1 MCSTHFPCYIR
12 SFFFLYWPWNIQ
24 VSFCLTPLRE
34 NSRPRKKLRKPLG
47 ISHSIPII
55 SNHISTYFHII
66 SSYFPHN
73 LCFSNNLLVAPI
85 KRNREKKRENK
96 EKSHYFC
103 CVLFVMECCPL
114 PWIDKKEKEEMRRNK
129 RTGSGEKR
137 DKKEVVG
144 ECGKLPFWEWED
156 LPYDIYRANKNVR
169 ITVQK
174 GMFLYLLK

>member
-1 MCSTHFPCYIR
+1 MLHKVF
-12 SFFFLYWPWNIQ
+12 FFFLYWPWNIQ

-34 NSRPRKKLRKPLG
+34 NSRPRKNSVNLWVFPILFP
-47 ISHSIPII
+47 SFPII
-55 SNHISTYFHII
+55 SPLIFILFHLIFPII
-66 SSYFPHN
+66 FV
-73 LCFSNNLLVAPI
+73 FSNNLLVAPI

-129 RTGSGEKR
+129 RTGGGEKR

-144 ECGKLPFWEWED
+144 ECGKLPFWGYLS
-156 LPYDIYRANKNVR
+156 LPYDTSSSSKPLKRAKLD
-169 ITVQK
+169 I
-174 GMFLYLLK
+174 L